1 MADSETVPTHD
12 DRGGANPISL
22 AHVLALSVPVHWT
35 ESVAVVEELCLVLTA
50 AGGDPIIV
58 PDAQDVLIT
67 VQGTVIVRRGA
78 PGTMDVEGIGRVL
91 NALLDPVTTPIP
103 LRLFVAHSIGSEKY
117 RSVSAYG
124 EALAY
129 YARPDRQE
137 LIQALYRRCLESAT
151 TIAPIVDEPVP
162 VEPPPPVPDL
172 PLVPQRKIPRWA
184 ALVAVVLLM
193 AIASYFASRRVAGAM
208 PARPMQTLSAAAAG
222 VVRSVQQLL
231 TSSSPPSAEV
241 PAPVEL
247 DPRASVR
254 RPRAEHATVSSAT
267 ARRVKQ
273 TASAPRDEPTDTP
286 RTSQPVPVPP
296 PQVLVTPP
304 QVLMPLESGS
314 VSEGALALPP
324 VAVNAVERTFFNDPT
339 IYTSAS
345 PDVQPPVMYSPK
357 LPPMPPA
364 RPDMLG
370 TNTMELLIDETGN
383 VLKALL
389 TSPPVRLSDMLLLSP
404 AKTWKFHPA
413 LKDGRPV
420 KYRLAVSWAVAPP

>member
-1 MADSETVPTHD
+1 MADSQNLSTHD
-12 DRGGANPISL
+12 ERGGANPISL

-35 ESVAVVEELCLVLTA
+35 ESVAVVEELCLVLS
-50 AGGDPIIV
+50 AGGEPIIV

-78 PGTMDVEGIGRVL
+78 PGTMDVEGIGRLL

-137 LIQALYRRCLESAT
+137 LIQALYRRCLESSAT
-151 TIAPIVDEPVP
+151 LPPIVEEPLA
-162 VEPPPPVPDL
+162 VEPPPPVPEV
-172 PLVPQRKIPRWA
+172 PLIPRRKIPRWA
-184 ALVAVVLLM
+184 PLAAVVLLV
-193 AIASYFASRRVAGAM
+193 AVASYFASRRFAGEMSAT
-208 PARPMQTLSAAAAG
+208 PMHTLSAAAAH
-222 VVRSVQQLL
+222 VVQSVQEML
-231 TSSSPPSAEV
+231 TSAPPAVAEV
-241 PAPVEL
+241 SAPVEP
-247 DPRASVR
+247 DTRVQVR
-254 RPRAEHATVSSAT
+254 RPRAERVNVSHATASQVE
-267 ARRVKQ
+267 
-273 TASAPRDEPTDTP
+273 TASAAADTSADAP
-286 RTSQPVPVPP
+286 GDVPPVPVPP
-296 PQVLVTPP
+296 AQVLTAPP
-304 QVLMPLESGS
+304 QVLMPLESGTL
-314 VSEGALALPP
+314 SEGALALPP
-324 VAVNAVERTFFNDPT
+324 VAVNAVERSFFTDPI

-357 LPPMPPA
+357 LPPTPPA
-364 RPDMLG
+364 RPDLLG

-389 TSPPVRLSDMLLLSP
+389 TSPPVRMSDMLLLSP

-413 LKDGRPV
+413 LKDGHPV
-420 KYRLAVSWAVAPP
+420 KYRLTLSWAVAPP